1 MEINKEILI
10 SAIRGTDGPNYNVM
24 TKFEN
29 MGLGKYVGGFHDRF
43 VWNSVK
49 SFEHLTEEQ
58 LKATLSSLKS
68 QYQEK

>member
-10 SAIRGTDGPNYNVM
+10 GAIRGTDGPNYNVM

-58 LKATLSSLKS
+58 LKNLYIEIKDSWK
-68 QYQEK
+68 